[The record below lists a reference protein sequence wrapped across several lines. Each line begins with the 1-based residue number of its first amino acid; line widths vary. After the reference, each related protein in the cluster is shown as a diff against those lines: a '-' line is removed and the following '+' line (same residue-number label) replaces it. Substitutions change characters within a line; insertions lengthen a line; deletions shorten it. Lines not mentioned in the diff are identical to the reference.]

1 MYANPTAQQP
11 SSETLLPAVLKLL
24 LNNSNNINN
33 SNNTGNP
40 QNNNPS
46 LIIPLS
52 ASQGNGN
59 VPTEPAA
66 FNAPPAAPS
75 QPVESSTTLPESKPA
90 AVAAAAESPTKR
102 IPEKKRKQRAKKP
115 KDMPSR

>member
-11 SSETLLPAVLKLL
+11 CETLLPAVLKLL
-24 LNNSNNINN
+24 LNNS
-33 SNNTGNP
+33 SNNNGNP

-46 LIIPLS
+46 LVIPLS
-52 ASQGNGN
+52 ASQGNVN

-90 AVAAAAESPTKR
+90 AVAAAAESRTKK